1 MNEILVFGHKSP
13 DTDSVTSAIVMA
25 EFEKKLGNNAKACIL
40 GKINKETEYVFN
52 YLNIQEPEIL
62 ERVEDG
68 QEIILVDHNEEKQ
81 SVDNRENAKILKVID
96 HHRICGISTNEP
108 LYYRAEPVRMYC
120 NSTLQN
126 VQRK

>member
-25 EFEKKLGNNAKACIL
+25 EFEKKLGNNAKACTL

-96 HHRICGISTNEP
+96 HHTMDFKVGYQ
-108 LYYRAEPVRMYC
+108 LYYHAEPVRMYS

>member
-25 EFEKKLGNNAKACIL
+25 EFEKKLGNNAKACTL

-52 YLNIQEPEIL
+52 YLNIQEPEII

-96 HHRICGISTNEP
+96 HHTMDFKVGYP
-108 LYYRAEPVRMYC
+108 LYYHAEPVRMYS

-126 VQRK
+126 VQR

>member
-1 MNEILVFGHKSP
+1 MSEILVFGHKSP

-25 EFEKKLGNNAKACIL
+25 EFEKKLGNNAKACTL

-52 YLNIQEPEIL
+52 YLNIQEPELI

-96 HHRICGISTNEP
+96 HHTMDFKVGYQ
-108 LYYRAEPVRMYC
+108 LYYHAEPVRMYS

-126 VQRK
+126 VQRE